1 MYGGRKHRPT
11 KALKYINYLLI
22 IPEAFNQGLKK
33 ALRFARAFLCVFS
46 FLFQVQMG
54 LDAFPVRFAA
64 GFIRSMKNSNQNT
77 SQIRH
82 PLFVSPRG
90 LDQAAR
96 MSGEYF
102 AEKMN
107 RHGQVLFVGGLME
120 VKGEDGASGKREL
133 TLNSWDFGSQ
143 RV

>member
-1 MYGGRKHRPT
+1 
-11 KALKYINYLLI
+11 
-22 IPEAFNQGLKK
+22 
-33 ALRFARAFLCVFS
+33 
-46 FLFQVQMG
+46 MG
-54 LDAFPVRFAA
+54 LDALIPVRFAA

-120 VKGEDGASGKREL
+120 VKGEDGSIRQKRTHTQQLGLWQSARL
-133 TLNSWDFGSQ
+133 TPYTLVVLRLACGLTGYVEDGQIKEWIRLVNIIYLITLK
-143 RV
+143 VK